1 MRRNEGR
8 ETITELINWDKGQA
22 ASERLAGKIL
32 EAEGF
37 DDVDPSHPTG
47 GPDGGKDFLCWF
59 NGNKWVGAVYFPRG
73 EKTFPEIKSKFEH
86 DLLGVEKNEACG
98 IAFITNQELT
108 ISYRKELEGI
118 ADGIDVRIYHLERI
132 ANLLDL
138 PKMYGVRLEFLDI
151 EMSKEEQLSYF
162 DSMREQQLNS
172 ISKQL
177 EDLKQHVMRYTSKN
191 ISFEDEE
198 DVRTLEEVCEAE
210 NMFYEKVWLDRH
222 LSLKYRVEQLGEK
235 INPEVW
241 NNAQKAAAKLIEKY
255 GEKNIGPYSDFEWGM
270 LNGKLS
276 ALRWV
281 LGCEWDMLDT

>member
-8 ETITELINWDKGQA
+8 ETITELINWDRGQS

-37 DDVDPSHPTG
+37 KDIDPSHPAG
-47 GPDGGKDFLCWF
+47 GPDGGKDFLCSF
-59 NGNKWVGAVYFPRG
+59 NESQWIAAVYFPRG
-73 EKTFPEIKSKFEH
+73 AKAFSDVKSKFKH
-86 DLLGVEKNEACG
+86 DLSGVEKNKACG
-98 IAFITNQELT
+98 MAFITNQELT
-108 ISYRKELEGI
+108 ISNRKELEGL
-118 ADGIDVRIYHLERI
+118 ADGVDVRIYHLERI

-162 DSMREQQLNS
+162 NSLQEQQFYS

-177 EDLKQHVMRYTSKN
+177 EDLKQHVITYTSKN
-191 ISFEDEE
+191 KVFEDEE
-198 DVRTLEEVCEAE
+198 ARTLDEVCEAE
-210 NMFYEKVWLDRH
+210 NMFYEKIWLDRH
-222 LSLKYRVEQLGEK
+222 LSLEYRVKQLGKK
-235 INPEVW
+235 IDPKIW
-241 NNAQKAAAKLIEKY
+241 MDAQKAATELIEKY
-255 GEKNIGPYSDFEWGM
+255 GEENVGPYSDFEWGM